1 MIKVDAY
8 RRAGLN
14 PILVQPFPSNKKEK
28 TFPTDVW
35 PNIHR
40 ARTVVIGISQLT
52 AIRVLTFYDYKI
64 IIGTVTQ
71 RKQYMSDQQ
80 LLTMREAAAEL
91 GVAVSSIYAMMD
103 RAKID
108 FVIVGRTQRG
118 LNRRIPR
125 SEIDRLKPLYQVP
138 TKSEK

>member
-1 MIKVDAY
+1 
-8 RRAGLN
+8 
-14 PILVQPFPSNKKEK
+14 
-28 TFPTDVW
+28 
-35 PNIHR
+35 
-40 ARTVVIGISQLT
+40 
-52 AIRVLTFYDYKI
+52 
-64 IIGTVTQ
+64 
-71 RKQYMSDQQ
+71 MSDQQ

-125 SEIDRLKPLYQVP
+125 SEIDRLKPLYEIP